1 MSVGTPYF
9 TQEFK
14 DSAIKQVVEGGHPPK
29 EVASRLGV
37 SEKSI
42 YNWLRQRSTTV
53 SHGTRTETVEEL
65 REDVR
70 KLKAELKRTQEERG
84 ILKKAAAYF
93 ARASE

>member
-1 MSVGTPYF
+1 MGTPYF

-14 DSAIKQVVEGGHPPK
+14 DGVVKQVVEGGHPPK

-37 SEKSI
+37 STKSI
-42 YNWLRQRSTTV
+42 YNWVRQRSAP
-53 SHGTRTETVEEL
+53 SNQNRRIETVEEL
-65 REDVR
+65 REDVK
-70 KLKAELKRTQEERG
+70 KLKAELKRTQEERD